1 MIKAGYW
8 MFEKDGEFGGLR
20 PVVEAYLRDE
30 SLTQEEIATLR
41 AYLLRWIML
50 DVWSGEE
57 LHQLRS
63 RAARLTDL
71 PSINAW
77 LRRAADAGID
87 PL

>member
-1 MIKAGYW
+1 MKAGYW
-8 MFEKDGEFGGLR
+8 MYETGGELR
-20 PVVEAYLRDE
+20 PAVEAYLRDD
-30 SLTQEEIATLR
+30 SLTPKQIATLR
-41 AYLLRWIML
+41 AYLQRWIML
-50 DVWSGEE
+50 DVWRGEE
-57 LHQLRS
+57 LAELRG